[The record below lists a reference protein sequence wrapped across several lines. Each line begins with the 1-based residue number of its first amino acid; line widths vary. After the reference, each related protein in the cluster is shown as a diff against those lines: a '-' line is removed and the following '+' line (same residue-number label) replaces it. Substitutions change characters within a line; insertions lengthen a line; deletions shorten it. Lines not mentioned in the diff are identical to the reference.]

1 MTREVIN
8 SKRVTPLRSPMSHAV
23 KVGGLVFVS
32 GTLPFKGDREIER
45 GAFPAQMHQV
55 MRNLKTVLED
65 AGSSLDKVAKMTVVL
80 RNMSDFPAMNE
91 IYRSYFKPG
100 NYPARITTE
109 SPLALEEF
117 LVEIDC
123 VAEA

>member
-1 MTREVIN
+1 MTREVVN

-23 KVGGLVFVS
+23 KAGGLVFVS
-32 GTLPFKGDREIER
+32 GTLPFKGDREIEK
-45 GAFPAQMHQV
+45 GVFATQMHQV
-55 MRNLKTVLED
+55 MQNLKAILED
-65 AGSSLDKVAKMTVVL
+65 AGSSLDKAVKMTVAL
-80 RNMSDFPAMNE
+80 RHMSDFPAMNE
-91 IYRSYFKPG
+91 IYRSYFKAG
-100 NYPARITTE
+100 NYPARMTVE